1 MFFYKIQGYFKAEN
15 TDENEKQEGRARH
28 RRGKFSIKTDD
39 EMELVRLINEY
50 NMKNGKDCYYFLCN
64 LGREGFTF
72 GLFSE
77 SDQLSEKMAVR
88 FLKNVGIK
96 AESVN
101 IEETTFGYIEDILS
115 TAESFGYVENLVD
128 VLNRFGIE
136 RLSGRANRNWRIKIE
151 CDETMLMPAGSKEDI
166 YKRVAEIM
174 SEETLVPELDRI
186 YSGKAKT
193 KAIGHPVHYMIETDG
208 WNERKEMYLCLL
220 QALYDNGR
228 IKNRRFCYFEFDRM
242 ERISS
247 VTMEQHYKCNSGGA
261 VVIRIAGNE
270 SEESDMAGSE
280 KDVITT
286 VCDTM
291 VKYRN
296 QVLTVLCLPRVCEK
310 TKKIIME
317 NLGSISIMEI
327 KEDIADHEKA
337 SGFLRLKAK
346 KEHLRPDKALFA
358 GIEENKLY
366 LSDELIDLFDV
377 WRDRKMRTSVFP
389 QYREM
394 KECQAKTIKDKPKGN
409 AYDELDEMIGLK
421 DAKAV
426 IKKALAY
433 YKIQKIYKDK
443 GIKQDRPAMHMV
455 FTGSPGTAKTSVAR
469 LFARIMKENGLL
481 ASGKMIEV
489 GRSDLVGK
497 YVGWTAAIVKE
508 KFQAAKG
515 GVLFIDEAYSLVE
528 AREGLYGDE
537 AINTIVQEMEN
548 RRDEVVVI
556 FAGYTDEMERFLE
569 KNPGLRSRIAFH
581 VPFADYDTD
590 ELCEIAKLIG
600 KTKGVELTE
609 RALDKLSTVFEVAK
623 TQPDFGNGRYVRNV
637 IELSKMNQAN
647 RITNMDVE
655 KITEKVL
662 TTIEEED
669 IEVPKNKNSKVKRT
683 IGFVS

>member
-1 MFFYKIQGYFKAEN
+1 MFFYSIQGNFEKEN
-15 TDENEKQEGRARH
+15 TDENEKQKSKL
-28 RRGKFSIKTDD
+28 RRRRSKFRVKDDD
-39 EMELVRLINEY
+39 EMEMVRRINEY
-50 NMKNGKDCYYFLCN
+50 NMKNGKDCFYFLCR
-64 LGREGFTF
+64 LGSNGFTF
-72 GLFSE
+72 GFLSE
-77 SDQLSEKMAVR
+77 SEQLSENMAEC
-88 FLKNVGIK
+88 FLKRMGIE
-96 AESVN
+96 AESID
-101 IEETTFGYIEDILS
+101 IEETTFGYIEEMLS
-115 TAESFGYVENLVD
+115 SADMFGYIEDYYD
-128 VLNRFGIE
+128 VFNRFGIE
-136 RLSGRANRNWRIKIE
+136 RVSGRNRRCKLDY
-151 CDETMLMPAGSKEDI
+151 DETMLLPAGSKENI

-174 SEETLVPELDRI
+174 SEETFVPELDRI

-193 KAIGHPVHYMIETDG
+193 KVSGHPVHYMIETDG
-208 WNERKEMYLCLL
+208 WNERKEMYMCLL

-228 IKNRRFCYFEFDRM
+228 IKNRRFSYFEFDRV

-247 VTMEQHYKCNSGGA
+247 ITLEQHYKCNGGGA
-261 VVIRIAGNE
+261 VVIKIAGNE
-270 SEESDMAGSE
+270 SEENDVAGSE
-280 KDVITT
+280 TSVITT
-286 VCDTM
+286 ICETM

-296 QVLTVLCLPRVCEK
+296 QVLTILCLPRVCEK

-327 KEDIADHEKA
+327 KEDLADYNKA
-337 SGFLRLKAK
+337 SDYLKLRAK
-346 KEHLRPDKALFA
+346 KEHLRPDKALFVEL
-358 GIEENKLY
+358 EENKQY
-366 LSDELIDLFDV
+366 FPDELINMFDD
-377 WRDRKMRTSVFP
+377 WRDRKMRTTVFP
-389 QYREM
+389 QYSEM
-394 KECQAKTIKDKPKGN
+394 EACQAKAVKEKPNGN
-409 AYDELDEMIGLK
+409 AYEELDGMIGLR

-489 GRSDLVGK
+489 GRSELVGK

-515 GVLFIDEAYSLVE
+515 GVLFIDEAYSLVDD
-528 AREGLYGDE
+528 RGGSFGDE

-548 RRDEVVVI
+548 HRDEVVVI
-556 FAGYTDEMERFLE
+556 FAGYTNEMERFLE

-669 IEVPKNKNSKVKRT
+669 IEIPKIKNNKVKRT